1 MASTHDLEV
10 PPTLREHALSWLAT
24 PAPEREIAPARLAST
39 VLLLRE
45 SASGAEV
52 FMQRRVSS
60 MKFAPS
66 MWVFPGGG
74 VDPRDE
80 APGVPWAGPSPSDW
94 GRLLA
99 IPEATAQAVVIA
111 AVREVFEECGVLLA
125 GPSTDDVVL
134 DVTADEWQADRAAV
148 LDRSLPFG
156 ELLERRGL
164 VLRSDLLAL
173 QDHWI
178 TPEMEPRRYDTW
190 FFSARLPERQVADDR
205 TTEAAEAVWRRPAD
219 VLTEAQDG
227 TARLLPPTLVQL
239 RRVTG
244 WPDLTPATTSREGL
258 HAVMPEP
265 VQDGERTLLRA
276 HLND

>member
-10 PPTLREHALSWLAT
+10 PPTLREHALGWLAT
-24 PAPEREIAPARLAST
+24 PASEREIAPARLAST

-45 SASGAEV
+45 SDSGTEV
-52 FMQRRVSS
+52 FMQRRASS

-80 APGVPWAGPSPSDW
+80 APGVPWAGPSPADW

-125 GPSTDDVVL
+125 GRSADDEVL

-164 VLRSDLLAL
+164 LLRSDLLAL

-190 FFSARLPERQVADDR
+190 FFSARLPDRQVADDR
-205 TTEAAEAVWRRPAD
+205 TSEAAEAVWRLPTD
-219 VLTEAQDG
+219 VLDEARAG
-227 TARLLPPTLVQL
+227 TARVLPPTLVQL
-239 RRVTG
+239 RRVAS
-244 WPDLTPATTSREGL
+244 WPDLNPATTSREGL
-258 HAVMPEP
+258 HAVMPVP
-265 VQDGERTLLRA
+265 VEDGERLLLRA